1 MIRGPLEDLQA
12 PNYLVPVQVGSCVM
26 CGVMVGC
33 VVCEGY
39 ALKHYNLSFEL

>member
-1 MIRGPLEDLQA
+1 
-12 PNYLVPVQVGSCVM
+12 M

-39 ALKHYNLSFEL
+39 AFFNKKFTSTLYLLVMTLGTGWDVNHFPD